1 METETSAQ
9 SELKEYLM
17 KDPEYARLAE
27 LQAKGWQNPAGDT
40 FFEKRRQQS
49 INADERS
56 QKILFDMMGRIG
68 EETNASTVAFSLSNA
83 MPAVLDLCVAP
94 GGFVKYVLQINP
106 FARVDAFCLLEQ
118 QGGHKM
124 RIPFGRSDPR
134 VSVAFQDV
142 TLFADE
148 FGLPDIFKDPKNE
161 SNLALRWP
169 YTTDRYDM
177 VICDGQVPR
186 QNRVEDDYFEPLR
199 LTYSQLFLGLKRVAS
214 GGTMIVLLHRS
225 GRVRIFR
232 LLRMFC
238 QFSQVQI
245 FKPAKAHAIKSS
257 FYLVANNIQPDNPA
271 CIAAMNL
278 FKLIWQRATVKDESA
293 ASALLYKDLGQVEKS
308 LQPELEDFGE
318 RFVELVRPT
327 WKIQAD
333 ALKKAPF
340 TKDPATARPICEH
353 YFRGKCAYGN
363 SCFKSH
369 ELPAREI

>member
-1 METETSAQ
+1 MLITS
-9 SELKEYLM
+9 
-17 KDPEYARLAE
+17 
-27 LQAKGWQNPAGDT
+27 LQGWQNPAGDT

-56 QKILFDMMGRIG
+56 QKILFDMMGRIA
-68 EETNASTVAFSLSNA
+68 EEMNASTGAFNISNA

-94 GGFVKYVLQINP
+94 GGFVKHILQINP
-106 FARVDAFCLLEQ
+106 FASVDAFSLLEQ

-124 RIPFGRSDPR
+124 RIPFGRTDSR
-134 VSVAFQDV
+134 VSVTFQDV

-148 FGLPDIFKDPKNE
+148 FGLPDMFKDPKNE
-161 SNLALRWP
+161 TNLALRWP
-169 YTTDRYDM
+169 YMTDRYDM

-186 QNRVEDDYFEPLR
+186 QNQVENDYLEPLR

-238 QFSQVQI
+238 RFSQVQI
-245 FKPAKAHAIKSS
+245 FKPVKAHAIKSS
-257 FYLVANNIQPDNPA
+257 FYLVAKNIQPDSPG
-271 CIAAMNL
+271 CVAAMNL
-278 FKLIWQRATVKDESA
+278 FKLIWQRATLKDKSA
-293 ASALLYKDLGQVEKS
+293 SSTLLFKDLVQVERS
-308 LQPELEDFGE
+308 LQPELKDFGE
-318 RFVELVRPT
+318 KFVELTRHT

-333 ALKKAPF
+333 ALEKAPF
-340 TKDPATARPICEH
+340 TKDPTAARPICEH
-353 YFRGKCAYGN
+353 YFRGKCAYGD

-369 ELPAREI
+369 ELPAEEL